1 MEKDLEEVQVL
12 QLFIEYLLPAEFF
25 CWALVN
31 LMNKSEKVLVLLFAF
46 LWGVPAKLGLHN

>member
-46 LWGVPAKLGLHN
+46 L